1 MKLHRIVGRARKCGP
16 SAMAAVTG
24 LPTHDCAAL
33 LREVTG
39 LDQIHGVHQRDL
51 VAAMAR
57 AGWRCERAPHPRN
70 ARPTLAA
77 WLRDHDTF
85 AQPFILV
92 VRNHYVALGDGEI
105 ADSGWLYDRRPMPV
119 ATAPHRRI
127 RVRETIACRPS
138 AAASRP

>member
-1 MKLHRIVGRARKCGP
+1 MKLHRVVGRARKCGP

-24 LPTHDCAAL
+24 KPTHDCAAL

-39 LDQIHGVHQRDL
+39 LSQIHGVHQRDL
-51 VAAMAR
+51 VAAMAL
-57 AGWRCERAPHPRN
+57 AGWRCERSIHPRR

-77 WLRDHDTF
+77 WLREHDTF
-85 AQPFILV
+85 AHPFILV

-119 ATAPHRRI
+119 GTAPHRRV

-138 AAASRP
+138 NPASRP

>member
-1 MKLHRIVGRARKCGP
+1 MKLHRIVGRAGKCGP

-24 LPTHDCAAL
+24 LPTQDCAAL

-39 LDQIHGVHQRDL
+39 RTQIHGVGEDEL
-51 VAAMAR
+51 VKAMAL
-57 AGWRCERAPHPRN
+57 AGWRCDRAPHPAD

-77 WLRDHDTF
+77 WLREHDTF
-85 AQPFILV
+85 AASFILV

-105 ADSGWLYDRRPMPV
+105 ADSGFMFHRRPQPV

-138 AAASRP
+138 RRA